1 MSLGI
6 DHEVEIFADN
16 SVAVLRVFDRELEN
30 ENKTREYITTIH
42 ELSVK
47 EHKFLVVNKFNEEDL
62 EKSESIDY
70 FDDYDT
76 IDEVIE
82 DMIEANRDSLIDFRN
97 EKLAY

>member
-1 MSLGI
+1 MGLI
-6 DHEVEIFADN
+6 I
-16 SVAVLRVFDRELEN
+16 
-30 ENKTREYITTIH
+30 Y
-42 ELSVK
+42 
-47 EHKFLVVNKFNEEDL
+47 KFNEEDL

-82 DMIEANRDSLIDFRN
+82 EMIEVNRDSLIDFRN